1 MKSTYRP
8 VWAAA
13 FLFACGGTEST
24 ESAELTVVEVTA
36 ESLQK
41 LPDGAKLTYDF
52 RAADKMVVFD
62 PTQGSIDFSRVELVF
77 VDGPQRVPDWLRNFN
92 GPINPYQN
100 GFVVS
105 GRPTRGPY
113 PEQCHVCK
121 FRTPAWVCW
130 DQCFENTEPTLR
142 NLEGPPQRDYE
153 NELPE
158 GPTPDPEPRPAP
170 EGGGGG
176 STGGGSTGGG
186 STGGGSTGG
195 GSTGGGSRGS
205 SAGGGTSSG
214 GLGGGGPSTPG
225 PGL

>member
-24 ESAELTVVEVTA
+24 ESEELTVVEVTA

-62 PTQGSIDFSRVELVF
+62 PSQGSIDFSRVELMF
-77 VDGPQRVPDWLRNFN
+77 VDGPQRVPDWLQNFD

-113 PEQCHVCK
+113 PEGCHVCK

-130 DQCFENTEPTLR
+130 DQCFEDTEPTLR
-142 NLEGPPQRDYE
+142 NLEGPPQRDHE

-158 GPTPDPEPRPAP
+158 GPTPDPEPRPGP
-170 EGGGGG
+170 EGGGGSGPATGGGG

-186 STGGGSTGG
+186 SSGS
-195 GSTGGGSRGS
+195 GSGGS